1 MATTAMLLIALAGA
15 AVAAYSAYAA
25 AEQQKK
31 TMETNARIRE
41 DDARQTRL
49 AGEAAAERQRKKDEA
64 RMNSFRSR
72 AGAAGVVAGEGSSLL
87 AELDFATDAEMEAQ
101 HTKYGYTLNARSK
114 DIQAG
119 FMRSQAA
126 DIHPEMEAGISL
138 LSSAGSIA
146 TSYYSG
152 SQPTGGGTKSQ
163 TGGGLTTTRG
173 TSPSPTVPD
182 NSRYGSA

>member
-31 TMETNARIRE
+31 TLNTNARIRE
-41 DDARQTRL
+41 DDARQTRI
-49 AGEAAAERQRKKDEA
+49 AGEAAAARQRKKDEA

-72 AGAAGVVAGEGSSLL
+72 AGAAGIVAGEGSSLL
-87 AELDFATDAEMEAQ
+87 AELDYATDSELEAQ
-101 HTKYGYTLNARSK
+101 HTKFGYTLNARSK
-114 DIQAG
+114 DISAG
-119 FMRSQAA
+119 FMRSQAS
-126 DIHPEMEAGISL
+126 DIHPEAEAGISL

-152 SQPTGGGTKSQ
+152 AGASGGAQKQ
-163 TGGGLTTTRG
+163 TGGGLKSQG
-173 TSPSPTVPD
+173 TAD
-182 NSRYGSA
+182 D